1 MLNLTFSTIT
11 WRRTTTN
18 YFIHKNTIGCYQN
31 RNPWPTFCGD
41 NLISKNLKKKMSMMS
56 HFSTHTNFELGAP
69 KVFENIREM
78 YVVEFPFKKIAR
90 LNFKSYKLTKTL
102 LEILFWKCPERK
114 RCFEISIIS
123 KIPLESGPFPLT
135 L

>member
-1 MLNLTFSTIT
+1 
-11 WRRTTTN
+11 
-18 YFIHKNTIGCYQN
+18 
-31 RNPWPTFCGD
+31 
-41 NLISKNLKKKMSMMS
+41 MS
-56 HFSTHTNFELGAP
+56 HFSTHTTFELGAP

>member
-1 MLNLTFSTIT
+1 
-11 WRRTTTN
+11 
-18 YFIHKNTIGCYQN
+18 
-31 RNPWPTFCGD
+31 
-41 NLISKNLKKKMSMMS
+41 MSMMS
-56 HFSTHTNFELGAP
+56 HFSTHTTFELGAP